1 MDDFDALDAGSEAA
15 ADESANV
22 PESTRDKGR
31 GGRGR
36 GKGGG
41 KSTGKSK
48 VKNDSCYICPEKKL
62 RNSKFCKDHN
72 RAYENMKYQVQRD
85 KEMPAFN
92 QVMGDPGKAK
102 VAIEDFLRDNPE
114 GSSRKRLVE
123 WASFKREQGVRVA
136 FTVGEGEV
144 LLDIDDYFVERAQP
158 RGKTRQESDE
168 AFKELMK
175 GPYEREGEGPLTKL
189 WLPKLKERMRDRTHY
204 SDASMVEGSK
214 QIKDVDRKEKEDLM
228 LVCQS
233 SVGGHDS
240 TFIRSASSHGAVAIE
255 APVVKEE
262 DQEEDSKAEKKQK
275 KSSNVADER
284 PKKYGKLKKERIYI
298 FFTI

>member
-114 GSSRKRLVE
+114 GSSRKRLVG
-123 WASFKREQGVRVA
+123 WAS
-136 FTVGEGEV
+136 
-144 LLDIDDYFVERAQP
+144 
-158 RGKTRQESDE
+158 
-168 AFKELMK
+168 
-175 GPYEREGEGPLTKL
+175 
-189 WLPKLKERMRDRTHY
+189 
-204 SDASMVEGSK
+204 
-214 QIKDVDRKEKEDLM
+214 
-228 LVCQS
+228 
-233 SVGGHDS
+233 
-240 TFIRSASSHGAVAIE
+240 
-255 APVVKEE
+255 
-262 DQEEDSKAEKKQK
+262 
-275 KSSNVADER
+275 
-284 PKKYGKLKKERIYI
+284 
-298 FFTI
+298 